1 MTEMTELNGNDHVR
15 RLVTGPTVSLRREQQ
30 LDEAAAVLA
39 TNEIGAAVVKS
50 GNQSIGVISERDV
63 VKAFAADGDDFS
75 NLRVADVMSTQVET
89 IEGSASIL
97 EASRRMV
104 QGGIRHLAI
113 SDGDG
118 PLGLISMRDLLAVL
132 AGESDAASIG

>member
-1 MTEMTELNGNDHVR
+1 MTEMTELNGNSHVR
-15 RLVTGPTVSLRREQQ
+15 RLVTGPTVSLRREQP

-39 TNEIGAAVVKS
+39 ANDVGAAVVQS

-63 VKAFAADGDDFS
+63 IKALAPEGDDFAD
-75 NLRVADVMSTQVET
+75 LRVADVMSPRVEM
-89 IEGSASIL
+89 IEGSATIL

-104 QGGIRHLAI
+104 DGGIRHLGV
-113 SDGDG
+113 SEGDA

-132 AGESDAASIG
+132 ASGDAASIG